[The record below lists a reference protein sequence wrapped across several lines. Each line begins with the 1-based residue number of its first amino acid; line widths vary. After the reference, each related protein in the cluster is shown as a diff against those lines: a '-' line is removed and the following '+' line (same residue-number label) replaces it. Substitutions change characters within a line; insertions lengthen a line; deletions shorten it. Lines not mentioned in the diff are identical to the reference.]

1 VKVEGL
7 ITVRSSFGHGETLA
21 RFEAAI
27 RANGM
32 SDVARVDHADGAL
45 EINVSVDATTLLMF
59 GNRARQAELVKA
71 LRLAALELPFKVLI
85 WQDATGQTC
94 LSYTDFRWL
103 ATRYGAR
110 RDDVCLFTD
119 MAVMIDGIAR
129 KAASPP

>member
-1 VKVEGL
+1 MVEGL
-7 ITVRSSFGHGETLA
+7 ITLRSSFGHDETVS

-32 SDVARVDHADGAL
+32 SVVTRIDDADRGL
-45 EINVSVDATTLLMF
+45 EINVSLDATTLLMF

-71 LRLAALELPFKVLI
+71 LRLIALELPFKALI
-85 WQDATGQTC
+85 WQGASGQTC

-129 KAASPP
+129 KAGSPP

>member
-1 VKVEGL
+1 LKVEGL
-7 ITVRSSFGHGETLA
+7 ITVRSSFGHSETLT

-32 SDVARVDHADGAL
+32 SVAARVDHADGAL
-45 EINVSVDATTLLMF
+45 EISVSLDATTLLMF
-59 GNRARQAELVKA
+59 GNRARQARLVMA
-71 LRLAALELPFKVLI
+71 LRLIALELPFRVLI
-85 WQDATGQTC
+85 WQNATGQTC

-110 RDDVCLFTD
+110 RDDVHLFTD

>member
-1 VKVEGL
+1 MKVEGL

-32 SDVARVDHADGAL
+32 SVIARVDHAHGAL
-45 EINVSVDATTLLMF
+45 EISVSLDATTLLMF
-59 GNRARQAELVKA
+59 GNRARQAALVKA
-71 LRLAALELPFKVLI
+71 RRLIALELPFKVLI

-94 LSYTDFRWL
+94 VSYTDFRWL